1 MNEKL
6 FSFHFFTFHDLEISP
21 KLVNVKGKLCSNDRP
36 SLELSEETLDELT
49 NTLFESADVDQS
61 GSITFE
67 ELHDELLKHPGVI
80 ENLTIR

>member
-1 MNEKL
+1 MLAYL
-6 FSFHFFTFHDLEISP
+6 FQGHSLNPS
-21 KLVNVKGKLCSNDRP
+21 